1 MVHVVQS
8 LELWNMAENKTM
20 TLSAH
25 DGLITALSVSTV
37 NGLIASASHDKFIKL
52 WK

>member
-1 MVHVVQS
+1 
-8 LELWNMAENKTM
+8 MAENKTM

>member
-1 MVHVVQS
+1 
-8 LELWNMAENKTM
+8 MAENKTM

-25 DGLITALSVSTV
+25 EGLITALAVSNATGYV
-37 NGLIASASHDKFIKL
+37 ASASHDKFVKL